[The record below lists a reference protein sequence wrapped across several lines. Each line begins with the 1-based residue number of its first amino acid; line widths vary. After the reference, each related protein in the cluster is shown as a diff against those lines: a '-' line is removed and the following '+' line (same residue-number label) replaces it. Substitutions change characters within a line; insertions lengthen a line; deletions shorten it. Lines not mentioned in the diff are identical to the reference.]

1 MLSIFLSA
9 LPTSLALL
17 WTSYGPPSS
26 NGYTGVGIENLVE
39 YSSILPLSLDENGM
53 KIRINMDGSCWAGTR
68 KVGCEEGLVGKMVSN
83 TIPFLLSYQI
93 YYSLVTYTLLLG
105 IFYHYTT
112 TKRWMNNSELKVLRR
127 FTLVV
132 LVIKDFIGVFGV
144 IFSSLSLLLLP
155 LIDPSVDHIIDV
167 KLGWASI
174 ISIFAVFGS
183 TLLTAGYDNWSK
195 DLWTNQ
201 AENGIF
207 LSDEI
212 IDDIEHSSVEIEKG
226 QNERPLS
233 SGNEER
239 NGNGVG
245 AIRDDQADGS
255 IQRLFD
261 HI

>member
-26 NGYTGVGIENLVE
+26 TGSSGLGMENLVE
-39 YSSILPLSLDENGM
+39 YTSTLPLSLDENGM
-53 KIRINMDGSCWAGTR
+53 KIRINMDGSCWVGTR

-93 YYSLVTYTLLLG
+93 YYSLATYTLLLG
-105 IFYHYTT
+105 VFYHYTT
-112 TKRWMNNSELKVLRR
+112 TKRWMNNSESKVLRR

-155 LIDPSVDHIIDV
+155 HIDPSVDHIIDV

-183 TLLTAGYDNWSK
+183 TLLTAVYDKWSK
-195 DLWTNQ
+195 DLLTNQ

-207 LSDEI
+207 LSDEV
-212 IDDIEHSSVEIEKG
+212 IDDIEHSYVDLEKG
-226 QNERPLS
+226 RNQRSLS
-233 SGNEER
+233 SGNED
-239 NGNGVG
+239 GNGVG
-245 AIRDDQADGS
+245 AIRDDQADRS

>member
-26 NGYTGVGIENLVE
+26 TGTSGLGIENLVE
-39 YSSILPLSLDENGM
+39 YTSTLPLSLDENGM
-53 KIRINMDGSCWAGTR
+53 KIKMNMDGTCWIGAR

-93 YYSLVTYTLLLG
+93 FYSLVTYTLLLG
-105 IFYHYTT
+105 VFYHYAT

-127 FTLVV
+127 FTLVA
-132 LVIKDFIGVFGV
+132 LVIRDFIGVFGV

-195 DLWTNQ
+195 ELLIKQ

-207 LSDEI
+207 LSDEV
-212 IDDIEHSSVEIEKG
+212 IDDIEHSSVEIEKN
-226 QNERPLS
+226 QK
-233 SGNEER
+233 
-239 NGNGVG
+239 
-245 AIRDDQADGS
+245 
-255 IQRLFD
+255 
-261 HI
+261 

>member
-26 NGYTGVGIENLVE
+26 TGSSGLGIESLVE
-39 YSSILPLSLDENGM
+39 YTSNLPLSLDENGM
-53 KIRINMDGSCWAGTR
+53 KIRINMDGTC
-68 KVGCEEGLVGKMVSN
+68 KMVSN
-83 TIPFLLSYQI
+83 TILFLLSYQI

-105 IFYHYTT
+105 MFYHYTT

-127 FTLVV
+127 FTSMV
-132 LVIKDFIGVFGV
+132 LVIKDLIGVFGV

-174 ISIFAVFGS
+174 VSIFAVFGS

-195 DLWTNQ
+195 ELLKGQ
-201 AENGIF
+201 AENGVF
-207 LSDEI
+207 LSDDI
-212 IDDIEHSSVEIEKG
+212 IDDIEHSSVDLEKRS
-226 QNERPLS
+226 E
-233 SGNEER
+233 
-239 NGNGVG
+239 
-245 AIRDDQADGS
+245 
-255 IQRLFD
+255 
-261 HI
+261 